1 MFTASFAE
9 ILSIGAVLPFLAVL
23 TNPEKIINHPT
34 TQSLIHKLGYTTIP
48 PSSLSPSGKLSTQHS
63 ALRKSALSTPGK
75 LTTNQ
80 PSSLSTNDTLST
92 QHSALSTEKISTQHS
107 ALSTEKISTQH
118 SALSTEKI
126 STHQTANCLLPTDF
140 LLILTIIF
148 ALAALISGAM
158 RLLLL
163 WASTRLSFAT
173 GADLSI
179 SIYRRTLYQPYSVHA
194 ARNSSEVISGI
205 TGKANSVIF
214 SIITPALTIIS
225 SAIMLIVILI
235 ALISIDPTIALA
247 AFGGFG
253 FIYAII
259 IKLTKGR
266 MLINSQCMAR
276 ESTQLIKSLQEGL
289 GGIRD
294 VLIDGC
300 QAVYCQIYRNA
311 DLPLRKA
318 QGNSTFISQS
328 PRFGIEALGMMLIA
342 MLAYA
347 LARQPDGISKA
358 IPVLGAL
365 ALGAQRLLPV
375 LQGGYASWSS
385 IQSGQVSLIDTLE
398 LLDQPLPEYVDQ
410 PPAKPIP
417 FEQKITLNQLS
428 FRYTPQ
434 TPWILNNLDLTIP
447 KGSRIG
453 FIGLTGSGKSTL
465 LDIVMGLLQPNQGA
479 LEIDSEEITTHNT
492 RNWQSHIAHVPQA
505 IFLADST
512 IQENIA
518 FGVPINKINQVLV
531 KQAAQQAQIADI
543 IETWPKKYQTFVGER
558 GIRLS
563 GGQRQRI
570 GIARALYKQSDVIIF
585 DEATSALDNKTE
597 QAVMQSIESLGQ
609 NLTVLIIAHR
619 LTTLQNCDQ
628 IVELADGGIKRIGT
642 YQEIVGEDNMA
653 NSPVQLSTKKTA
665 NC

>member
-1 MFTASFAE
+1 MFAASFAE

-23 TNPEKIINHPT
+23 TNPDRIFQLPVVRPLINF
-34 TQSLIHKLGYTTIP
+34 LGF
-48 PSSLSPSGKLSTQHS
+48 SSPDQL
-63 ALRKSALSTPGK
+63 
-75 LTTNQ
+75 
-80 PSSLSTNDTLST
+80 
-92 QHSALSTEKISTQHS
+92 
-107 ALSTEKISTQH
+107 
-118 SALSTEKI
+118 
-126 STHQTANCLLPTDF
+126 LLP
-140 LLILTIIF
+140 LTIVF
-148 ALAALISGAM
+148 AFAALISGAM

-163 WASTRLSFAT
+163 WASTRISFAI

-179 SIYRRTLYQPYSVHA
+179 NIYRRTLYQPYAVQAS
-194 ARNSSEVISGI
+194 RNSSEIISGI
-205 TGKANSVIF
+205 SVKASSVIGY
-214 SIITPALTIIS
+214 IITPSLTLIS
-225 SAIMLIVILI
+225 SAIMLVVILL
-235 ALISIDPTIALA
+235 ALISIDPAIALA

-253 FIYAII
+253 LIYAVI

-266 MLINSQCMAR
+266 MLINSQSISR
-276 ESTQLIKSLQEGL
+276 DSNQLIKSLQEGL

-318 QGNSTFISQS
+318 QGNSNFISAS

-347 LARQPDGISKA
+347 LARQPDGIAKT

-385 IQSGQVSLIDTLE
+385 IQSGQISLKDTLE

-410 PPAKPIP
+410 PPATPIQ
-417 FEQKITLNQLS
+417 FQQQINLNQLS

-434 TPWILNNLDLTIP
+434 TPWILNNLDLTIQ

-465 LDIVMGLLQPNQGA
+465 LDIVMGLLQPNEGT

-492 RNWQSHIAHVPQA
+492 RNWQAHIAHVPQA

-518 FGVPINKINQVLV
+518 FGVPINKIDNALV
-531 KQAAQQAQIADI
+531 KQAAEQAQIADI

-570 GIARALYKQSDVIIF
+570 GIARALYKQADVIIF

-597 QAVMQSIESLGQ
+597 QAVMQSIETLGKD
-609 NLTVLIIAHR
+609 LTVLIIAHR

-628 IVELADGGIKRIGT
+628 IVELANSGIKRIGT
-642 YQEIVGEDNMA
+642 YKEIVGEERIKNA
-653 NSPVQLSTKKTA
+653 QSF
-665 NC
+665 

>member
-1 MFTASFAE
+1 MKSSRHSIFNLLFRLWHHITPWRRTQVGLLLILMFAASFAE

-23 TNPEKIINHPT
+23 TAPERIFKLPAARPFINFIGFT
-34 TQSLIHKLGYTTIP
+34 
-48 PSSLSPSGKLSTQHS
+48 SS
-63 ALRKSALSTPGK
+63 
-75 LTTNQ
+75 NQ
-80 PSSLSTNDTLST
+80 L
-92 QHSALSTEKISTQHS
+92 
-107 ALSTEKISTQH
+107 
-118 SALSTEKI
+118 
-126 STHQTANCLLPTDF
+126 LLP
-140 LLILTIIF
+140 LTIGF
-148 ALAALISGAM
+148 GAAALLSGAM

-163 WASTRLSFAT
+163 WASTRISFAI

-179 SIYRRTLYQPYSVHA
+179 NIYRRTLYQPYAVHA

-205 TGKANSVIF
+205 SGKASGVIGN
-214 SIITPALTIIS
+214 IIMPSLTLIS
-225 SAIMLIVILI
+225 SAIMLIAILL
-235 ALISIDPTIALA
+235 ALISLDPVIALA

-253 FIYAII
+253 LIYAII
-259 IKLTKGR
+259 IKLTQGR
-266 MLINSQCMAR
+266 LLINSQSIAR

-311 DLPLRKA
+311 DLPLRRA
-318 QGNSTFISQS
+318 QGNSNFISQS

-342 MLAYA
+342 ALAYL
-347 LARQPDGISKA
+347 LARQPDGIAKA

-375 LQGGYASWSS
+375 LQGGYVSWSS
-385 IQSGQVSLIDTLE
+385 IQSGQVSLKDTLE

-417 FEQKITLNQLS
+417 FHQQITLKQLS
-428 FRYTPQ
+428 FRYTHQ

-465 LDIVMGLLQPNQGA
+465 LDIVMGLLQPNQGT
-479 LEIDSEEITTHNT
+479 LQIDNEEITTNNT
-492 RNWQSHIAHVPQA
+492 RNWQAHIAHVPQA

-518 FGVPINKINQVLV
+518 FGVPINKINQDLV
-531 KQAAQQAQIADI
+531 KQAAEQAQIADI

-570 GIARALYKQSDVIIF
+570 GIARALYKKADVIIF

-609 NLTVLIIAHR
+609 NLTILIIAHR
-619 LTTLQNCDQ
+619 LTTLKNCTQ

-642 YQEIVGEDNMA
+642 YQEIVGEENLSSTPA
-653 NSPVQLSTKKTA
+653 ILSTQP
-665 NC
+665 